1 MNRSG
6 TRPAPFALSAR
17 AGTLLLGLLLGGAAV
32 LGFAPFYYWPVPI
45 AALTGLAW
53 LVQGAA
59 TPRRAALLG
68 LAFGLG
74 YFLTGTSWVFVS
86 MHRYGG
92 MSVPLASFA
101 TLFFCTYLAL
111 FPTAAAWLSRRAR
124 GDAVRLALVFAAA
137 WALAEWVRGWMFTG
151 FPWLAVGYAQS
162 PSGPLS
168 GFAPIFGVYGVSL
181 LSALSAGLLVWWS
194 PWQGVR
200 RPAAGIRAVLLHPA
214 AATLA
219 AIWLGA
225 LALQRVSWTAPE
237 GAPVSVS
244 LVQGNIEQ
252 DIKWR
257 PERVQASLD
266 AYLRLTLGSQSRLI
280 LLPETALPLL
290 NVDVPA
296 AYLELLTA
304 HARRRGGDILLGVP
318 EYVAPGA
325 KGGASVAEAG
335 SREGEGS
342 YFNSVM
348 SYGTSPTQVYRKHH
362 LVPFGDYFPQWFF
375 VTWVMSAL
383 DIPMSSFSRGGAQQ
397 RPLAVAGQ
405 RVAVNICYEDVFGE
419 EIIRQLPAAT
429 VLANFTN
436 DAWWGDSAASE
447 QHLQMSQMRSQETG
461 RYMLRATNTGVTAIV
476 DQRGRVL
483 HSAPEFAVAVVNGSV
498 QGFSGSTPYVWWG
511 NWPFLAVAAAMLLP
525 LLRARRAGHPSPLAG
540 ERRR

>member
-1 MNRSG
+1 MNDLAARRARS
-6 TRPAPFALSAR
+6 ALSAR
-17 AGTLLLGLLLGGAAV
+17 AGALLLSLLLGAASV

-45 AALTGLAW
+45 AALAGLAW
-53 LVQGAA
+53 LIQHAA

-74 YFLTGTSWVFVS
+74 YFVTGVSWVFVS

-111 FPTAAAWLSRRAR
+111 FPAAAAWIARRAR
-124 GDAVRLALVFAAA
+124 SDGGRLALVFPAA

-162 PSGPLS
+162 PAGPLS
-168 GFAPIFGVYGVSL
+168 GFAPIVGAYGVSL

-194 PWQGVR
+194 PWRPLR
-200 RPAAGIRAVLLHPA
+200 RPGAGIWVAFLHPA
-214 AATLA
+214 AAILA
-219 AIWLGA
+219 GVWLTA
-225 LALQRVSWTAPE
+225 LALKPVAWTAPE

-252 DIKWR
+252 EMKWR
-257 PERVQASLD
+257 PERAQASLD
-266 AYLRLTLGSQSRLI
+266 TYLQLTLSSDSRLI

-290 NVDVPA
+290 SVDVPV
-296 AYLELLTA
+296 AYLDMLKT
-304 HARRRGGDILLGVP
+304 HAQRQGGDILLGVP
-318 EYVAPGA
+318 EYVPAGAERESGGAPGA
-325 KGGASVAEAG
+325 PDGEA
-335 SREGEGS
+335 R
-342 YFNSVM
+342 YYNSVM
-348 SYGTSPTQVYRKHH
+348 SYGASPTQVYRKHH
-362 LVPFGDYFPQWFF
+362 LVPFGDYFPRWFF

-383 DIPMSSFSRGGAQQ
+383 DIPMSSFSRGDARQQ
-397 RPLAVAGQ
+397 PLAVAGQ
-405 RVAVNICYEDVFGE
+405 RVAANICYEDVFGE
-419 EIIRQLPAAT
+419 EIIGQLPAAT

-447 QHLQMSQMRSQETG
+447 QHLQMSQMRAQEAG
-461 RYMLRATNTGVTAIV
+461 RYMLRATNTGVTAII

-483 HSAPEFAVAVVNGSV
+483 ESAPEFAVAVVRGSV

-511 NWPFLAVAAAMLLP
+511 NWPFLAIAAAMLFP
-525 LLRARRAGHPSPLAG
+525 LLRLR
-540 ERRR
+540 

>member
-1 MNRSG
+1 MTDATAR
-6 TRPAPFALSAR
+6 RAPFAVSAR
-17 AGTLLLGLLLGGAAV
+17 AGTLLLSLLLGGTSV

-53 LVQGAA
+53 LLQHTA
-59 TPRRAALLG
+59 TARRAAVLG

-74 YFLTGTSWVFVS
+74 YFVTGVSWVFVS

-111 FPTAAAWLSRRAR
+111 FPAAAAWIARRAR
-124 GDAVRLALVFAAA
+124 GDAARLALVFPAA

-151 FPWLAVGYAQS
+151 FPWLGVGYAQS

-194 PWQGVR
+194 PWRHLR
-200 RPAAGIRAVLLHPA
+200 RGRAGLPAALLHPA
-214 AATLA
+214 AAIL
-219 AIWLGA
+219 IGVWLGA
-225 LALQRVSWTAPE
+225 LGLKQASWTAPE

-257 PERVQASLD
+257 PERVQDTLD
-266 AYLRLTLGSQSRLI
+266 SYLRLTLGSDSRLI

-290 NVDVPA
+290 NVDVPPG
-296 AYLELLTA
+296 YLDMLKA
-304 HARRRGGDILLGVP
+304 HAQRRGGDVLLGVP
-318 EYVAPGA
+318 EYVPAGA
-325 KGGASVAEAG
+325 EDGSGGAEGGSGGAEGGPG
-335 SREGEGS
+335 SGGR
-342 YFNSVM
+342 YYNSVM

-383 DIPMSSFSRGGAQQ
+383 DIPMSSFSRGGARQQ
-397 RPLAVAGQ
+397 PLAVADQ

-447 QHLQMSQMRSQETG
+447 QHLQMSQMRAQETG
-461 RYMLRATNTGVTAIV
+461 RYMLRATNTGVTAII

-483 HSAPEFAVAVVNGSV
+483 RSAPEFTITVVDGSV

-511 NWPFLAVAAAMLLP
+511 NWPFLAVAAAMLFP
-525 LLRARRAGHPSPLAG
+525 LLRLR
-540 ERRR
+540 

>member
-1 MNRSG
+1 MNDLAAR
-6 TRPAPFALSAR
+6 RAPSALSAR
-17 AGTLLLGLLLGGAAV
+17 AGALLLSLLLGGACV
-32 LGFAPFYYWPVPI
+32 LGFAPFYSWPVPI
-45 AALTGLAW
+45 AALSGLAW
-53 LVQGAA
+53 LLQHAA

-74 YFLTGTSWVFVS
+74 YFVTGVSWVFVS

-111 FPTAAAWLSRRAR
+111 FPAAAAWVARRAR
-124 GDAVRLALVFAAA
+124 SDAARLALVFPAA

-168 GFAPIFGVYGVSL
+168 GFAPIVGAYGVSL

-194 PWQGVR
+194 PWRPLR
-200 RPAAGIRAVLLHPA
+200 RNGAGMRAAFLHPA
-214 AATLA
+214 AAILA
-219 AIWLGA
+219 GLWLGA
-225 LALQRVSWTAPE
+225 LALKPVAWTAPE

-252 DIKWR
+252 EMKWR
-257 PERVQASLD
+257 PERAQASLD
-266 AYLRLTLGSQSRLI
+266 TYLRLTLGSNARLI

-296 AYLELLTA
+296 EYLDLLKA
-304 HARRRGGDILLGVP
+304 HAQRQGGDVLLGVP
-318 EYVAPGA
+318 EYVPAGVQDESDD
-325 KGGASVAEAG
+325 GGA
-335 SREGEGS
+335 GEGR
-342 YFNSVM
+342 YYNSVM
-348 SYGTSPTQVYRKHH
+348 SYGASPTQVYRKHH
-362 LVPFGDYFPQWFF
+362 LVPFGDYFPRWFF

-383 DIPMSSFSRGGAQQ
+383 DIPMSSFSRGDARQQ
-397 RPLAVAGQ
+397 PLAVAGQ
-405 RVAVNICYEDVFGE
+405 RVAANICYEDVFGE

-447 QHLQMSQMRSQETG
+447 QHLQMSQMRAQETG
-461 RYMLRATNTGVTAIV
+461 RYMLRATNTGVTAII

-483 HSAPEFAVAVVNGSV
+483 ESAPEFAVAVVHGSM

-511 NWPFLAVAAAMLLP
+511 NWPFLAIAAAMLFP
-525 LLRARRAGHPSPLAG
+525 LLRLR
-540 ERRR
+540 

>member
-1 MNRSG
+1 MTNATAR
-6 TRPAPFALSAR
+6 RAPLALSAR
-17 AGTLLLGLLLGGAAV
+17 AGTLLLSLLLGGACV

-53 LVQGAA
+53 LVQHAA
-59 TPRRAALLG
+59 TPRGAALVG

-74 YFLTGTSWVFVS
+74 YFVTGVSWVFVS

-111 FPTAAAWLSRRAR
+111 FPAAAAWIAQRAR
-124 GDAVRLALVFAAA
+124 SDAARLALVFPAA

-151 FPWLAVGYAQS
+151 FPWLGVGYAQS
-162 PSGPLS
+162 PLGPLS
-168 GFAPIFGVYGVSL
+168 GFAPILGVYGVSL

-194 PWQGVR
+194 PWRHLR
-200 RPAAGIRAVLLHPA
+200 RTGAGLRAALLHPA
-214 AATLA
+214 AAVLA
-219 AIWLGA
+219 GVWLGA
-225 LALQRVSWTAPE
+225 FGLKQVAWTAPE

-257 PERVQASLD
+257 PEQVQASLD
-266 AYLRLTLGSQSRLI
+266 TYLQLTLQSESRLI

-290 NVDVPA
+290 NVDVPPG
-296 AYLELLTA
+296 YLDLLKA
-304 HARRRGGDILLGVP
+304 HARRRGGDLLLGLP
-318 EYVAPGA
+318 EYVPNNAQGAPGTD
-325 KGGASVAEAG
+325 G
-335 SREGEGS
+335 R
-342 YFNSVM
+342 YYNSVL

-383 DIPMSSFSRGGAQQ
+383 DIPMSSFSHGDARQP
-397 RPLAVAGQ
+397 PLAVAGQ

-447 QHLQMSQMRSQETG
+447 QHLQMSQMRAQETG

-483 HSAPEFAVAVVNGSV
+483 HSAPEFVITVVDGSV
-498 QGFSGSTPYVWWG
+498 QGFTGSTPYVWWG
-511 NWPFLAVAAAMLLP
+511 NWPFLAIAVAMLFP
-525 LLRARRAGHPSPLAG
+525 LLRLR
-540 ERRR
+540 